1 MDGYRLLVTL
11 DNHYVWGGQG
21 EWLLSQVA
29 RLGLASPPRGVPL
42 GVREIPACGTND
54 EVLRYHGLD
63 AASLADTIASSLGVH
78 LARRPGALGW
88 GPGARLG
95 SDSRAESA

>member
-1 MDGYRLLVTL
+1 
-11 DNHYVWGGQG
+11 
-21 EWLLSQVA
+21 
-29 RLGLASPPRGVPL
+29 VPL

-63 AASLADTIASSLGVH
+63 AASLADTIASSLGVN
-78 LARRPGALGW
+78 LGR
-88 GPGARLG
+88 GDLDRAAAGARLG